1 MEISIMSF
9 KMASLLVHSDDVPPS
24 AREALK
30 AAHEGGADNRVQLLE
45 AAARILHD
53 EVGIG
58 CSDALE
64 LVDLREREGDAD

>member
-1 MEISIMSF
+1 MEASIMSF

-24 AREALK
+24 AREALR
-30 AAHEGGADNRVQLLE
+30 AAHEVGAENREQLLE

-58 CSDALE
+58 CADACE
-64 LVDLREREGDAD
+64 LVDLGAGGC

>member
-1 MEISIMSF
+1 MSF

-30 AAHEGGADNRVQLLE
+30 AAHTDAPENRAQWLE

-53 EVGIG
+53 EVGLG

-64 LVDLREREGDAD
+64 LVDLRSGES